1 MNKITKMTQIETIN
15 FINKRVGTELI
26 EHDYIFNPYDAFDKN
41 YIVEIK
47 NRRANYKEPFLEVN
61 KTLINL
67 KLAKKQNK
75 EYLYVQQDDTGVYVF
90 NISKIDLNSIYKR
103 FYNVPATTDFSNN
116 KRVNKEFWILTKS
129 LATKLII

>member
-1 MNKITKMTQIETIN
+1 LNKINKMTQLETIN

-61 KTLINL
+61 KTIINL

>member
-1 MNKITKMTQIETIN
+1 MNKINKMTQLETIN

-61 KTLINL
+61 KTIINL

-90 NISKIDLNSIYKR
+90 NISKIDLNTIYKR

>member
-1 MNKITKMTQIETIN
+1 MTQLETIN
-15 FINKRVGTELI
+15 FINKRVGTKLI

-90 NISKIDLNSIYKR
+90 NISKIDLNTIYKR

>member
-1 MNKITKMTQIETIN
+1 MNKITKMTQLETIN

>member
-1 MNKITKMTQIETIN
+1 MTQLETIN

-47 NRRANYKEPFLEVN
+47 NRRSNYKEPFLEVN